1 MTDLLRLIVAEGG
14 SIYKAVR
21 RVGQSLLL
29 FSPSGRRLL
38 GNLEDLKVSADAT
51 EAISMVAMGFSGISP
66 SLLGAQFL
74 LLSQR
79 LNAIQRELKKI
90 QIKIDNLQE
99 SKLKAALDYLKQA
112 EAATGSRR
120 VEYYWEAIRRARDVG
135 HFFSALALD
144 ATVHEQNP
152 VLLQFYARKYF
163 LALVVEIAGLVNN
176 NELPDAQM
184 RISSEEST
192 LKHIARLIY
201 EHTLRGRLDE
211 YLAPELA
218 TSAPLTLLEEIYN
231 QAALLGC
238 LEDGPNFDIKL
249 FIDRHRNEV
258 FNGNPI
264 ARITPDYI
272 KFKRSAKDYL
282 SIAQTTFEEINRIL
296 SWRDTATKCIDNEIN
311 AIELRERV
319 ENEKRKFTESSSNF
333 MIYGI

>member
-1 MTDLLRLIVAEGG
+1 M
-14 SIYKAVR
+14 
-21 RVGQSLLL
+21 
-29 FSPSGRRLL
+29 
-38 GNLEDLKVSADAT
+38 
-51 EAISMVAMGFSGISP
+51 
-66 SLLGAQFL
+66 
-74 LLSQR
+74 
-79 LNAIQRELKKI
+79 
-90 QIKIDNLQE
+90 
-99 SKLKAALDYLKQA
+99 KAALDYLKQA

-163 LALVVEIAGLVNN
+163 LALIVEIAGLVNN

-231 QAALLGC
+231 QASLLDC
-238 LEDGPNFDIKL
+238 LEDGPNFDIRL

-264 ARITPDYI
+264 VRLTPDYI

-319 ENEKRKFTESSSNF
+319 ENEKRKFAESSSSF
-333 MIYGI
+333 MIYGF

>member
-1 MTDLLRLIVAEGG
+1 
-14 SIYKAVR
+14 
-21 RVGQSLLL
+21 
-29 FSPSGRRLL
+29 
-38 GNLEDLKVSADAT
+38 
-51 EAISMVAMGFSGISP
+51 MVAMGFSGISP

-163 LALVVEIAGLVNN
+163 LALIVEIAGLVNN

-231 QAALLGC
+231 QASLLDC
-238 LEDGPNFDIKL
+238 LEDGPNFDIRL

-264 ARITPDYI
+264 VRLTPDYI

-282 SIAQTTFEEINRIL
+282 R
-296 SWRDTATKCIDNEIN
+296 
-311 AIELRERV
+311 
-319 ENEKRKFTESSSNF
+319 
-333 MIYGI
+333 